1 MPGRMIGW
9 VKNLSN
15 ASRLASINEASR
27 ISGIPVKA
35 IEKDWW
41 VTLSIKLLFQTK
53 YANYFAFKGG
63 TSLSKGWHLIDRFSE
78 DIDISL
84 SSEAV
89 GMKYQQTPTKNYVE
103 QLRRAGCAFTSN
115 ELLETLKAEFIN
127 SQVPEELYTIEAEP
141 VRADMPDTD
150 PQSIYVNFVSLFDPN
165 PYLRDRVKIEF
176 SVRSMREPSVMRNV
190 NSLLATY
197 FPNSNYVEEDVEVLT
212 IHPQRTLVEKILLLH
227 EEYNRDERDKMRTE
241 RMSRHYYDLF
251 HLGRQDF
258 SSNTMNNESFINEV
272 IEHRKFYSRLKRFD
286 YTTLNPGSI
295 SIVPDNE
302 ILQALK
308 SDYEVMRSEMI
319 YGNPPTFEEIMQ
331 AAKQLEDEFNGKK

>member
-1 MPGRMIGW
+1 MIGW

-41 VTLSIKLLFQTK
+41 VTFSIKLLFQTK